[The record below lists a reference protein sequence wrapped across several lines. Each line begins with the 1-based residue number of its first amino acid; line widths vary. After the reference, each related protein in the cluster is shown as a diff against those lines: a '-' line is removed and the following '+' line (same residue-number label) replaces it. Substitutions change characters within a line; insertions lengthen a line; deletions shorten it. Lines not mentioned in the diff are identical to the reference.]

1 MDEFSHTFVV
11 CAYKDSPFLRDC
23 LVSLTKQTLPA
34 RILMATST
42 PNDAIRSLAE
52 EFGVPLFIS
61 DKPSGIGRDWNFAVS
76 CAETDF
82 VTIAHQDDVYQPDY
96 LKTLQEYGQK
106 AKDPLILFTDYGELR
121 NGAVITENKNLKIKR
136 MINALIKPKLF
147 WHSKFMR
154 NRALSI
160 GNAICCPSVC
170 LHRSAYPDFRFDES
184 MACSLDW
191 DAWNR
196 LAQKKGSFVYVPEIL
211 MLHRIHEDS
220 ETTKQ
225 LEADGQRFQE
235 DYAIFRRYWP
245 TFIAKWLMKK
255 YAKSADSNQI

>member
-11 CAYKDSPFLRDC
+11 CAYKESPFLRDC

-106 AKDPLILFTDYGELR
+106 AKDPLILFTDY
-121 NGAVITENKNLKIKR
+121 
-136 MINALIKPKLF
+136 
-147 WHSKFMR
+147 
-154 NRALSI
+154 
-160 GNAICCPSVC
+160 
-170 LHRSAYPDFRFDES
+170 
-184 MACSLDW
+184 
-191 DAWNR
+191 
-196 LAQKKGSFVYVPEIL
+196 
-211 MLHRIHEDS
+211 
-220 ETTKQ
+220 
-225 LEADGQRFQE
+225 
-235 DYAIFRRYWP
+235 
-245 TFIAKWLMKK
+245 
-255 YAKSADSNQI
+255 

>member
-1 MDEFSHTFVV
+1 MNFPIPLWSAPIKKALF
-11 CAYKDSPFLRDC
+11 CATVWF
-23 LVSLTKQTLPA
+23 SLTKQTLPA

-61 DKPSGIGRDWNFAVS
+61 DKPSGIRRDWNFAVS

-154 NRALSI
+154 NR
-160 GNAICCPSVC
+160 
-170 LHRSAYPDFRFDES
+170 
-184 MACSLDW
+184 
-191 DAWNR
+191 
-196 LAQKKGSFVYVPEIL
+196 
-211 MLHRIHEDS
+211 
-220 ETTKQ
+220 
-225 LEADGQRFQE
+225 RFQSATRFAALLLV
-235 DYAIFRRYWP
+235 YTGPPIRIFGLTSP
-245 TFIAKWLMKK
+245 WLVAWIGMRGIVWHRKK
-255 YAKSADSNQI
+255 ALLCMCRKS